1 MKISQTIE
9 VAVKNNMPC
18 LLVGQHGTGKSYA
31 IKEAADAAD
40 KKLTR
45 IIVTQETTPEDLVFN
60 YELKDG
66 ETKLIKREL
75 LHAVEKG
82 EWIVLE
88 EINMASPAVLTMLNG
103 LLETDPDSR
112 YLRYLKKEVKPHKD
126 FRLFATS
133 NPSSYSGTNQMN
145 DALLSRFLVNKVEPD
160 YKFFLGLVAEK
171 YNDEKLSQE
180 AKQFVSAVTKTMEN
194 YSLYI
199 SPRELLIY
207 CDLRAQGY
215 SKKDS
220 LGYVLDRFYD
230 EEPEILEDIAAIF
243 KVERTRE
250 SVHVLNEVELNK
262 MVYERTEEL
271 ESKLKDLEEEVA
283 QLKHYKELMD
293 KIKDNLE

>member
-75 LHAVEKG
+75 LRAVEKG